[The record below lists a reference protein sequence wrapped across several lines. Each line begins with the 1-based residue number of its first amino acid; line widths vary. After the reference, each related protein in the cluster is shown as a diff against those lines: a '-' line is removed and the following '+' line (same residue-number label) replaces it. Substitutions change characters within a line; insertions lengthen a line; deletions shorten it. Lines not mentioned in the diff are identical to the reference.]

1 MKRVFSVPPSPE
13 PTEPSASPEPQEIQ
27 ESENLPPP
35 ATRPRPSVYVREVT
49 ERHRSAIERILAQVK
64 NGRMPTTRTRR
75 RPASLKA

>member
-1 MKRVFSVPPSPE
+1 MKRVFSVPPNPE

-64 NGRMPTTRTRR
+64 K
-75 RPASLKA
+75 RPDADHQDAPPPSQP